1 MLKPALECNV
11 FAFLSLTG
19 MLGVLT
25 FTCLCSALPSPPP
38 LTGDQAQTAEEPL
51 AALRA
56 RIGHSCSRKC
66 NFMLRVLE
74 GYEHLRLYN
83 SFIEMEFT

>member
-1 MLKPALECNV
+1 MQSLC
-11 FAFLSLTG
+11 FSHFLTG

-25 FTCLCSALPSPPP
+25 FMCLLRTPLPAPH
-38 LTGDQAQTAEEPL
+38 LLWDQAQSAEEPL

-83 SFIEMEFT
+83 SFIEMEFA